1 MPSGIK
7 FTVATDANV
16 AGALPKFSQV
26 FKLRRHFGFV
36 AHNSDIVLHRL
47 LEIALQRIGIFAC
60 ASLKWAQCFTGDV
73 LNISAID
80 IAGLIFLRE
89 LGGELT
95 GAFSEN

>member
-16 AGALPKFSQV
+16 AGTLPKLSQV
-26 FKLRRHFGFV
+26 SKLRRHFGFV

-60 ASLKWAQCFTGDV
+60 APLKWAQRFTGDV
-73 LNISAID
+73 LKFSAID
-80 IAGLIFLRE
+80 IAELIFLRE
-89 LGGELT
+89 LSGELT
-95 GAFSEN
+95 GASSEN

>member
-7 FTVATDANV
+7 FTIATDANV
-16 AGALPKFSQV
+16 AGALPKLSQI
-26 FKLRRHFGFV
+26 FKLRCHLGFV

-47 LEIALQRIGIFAC
+47 LEIALQHIGVFAP
-60 ASLKWAQCFTGDV
+60 ASLKWAQCFMGDV
-73 LNISAID
+73 LNFIAID
-80 IAGLIFLRE
+80 IAELIFLRE